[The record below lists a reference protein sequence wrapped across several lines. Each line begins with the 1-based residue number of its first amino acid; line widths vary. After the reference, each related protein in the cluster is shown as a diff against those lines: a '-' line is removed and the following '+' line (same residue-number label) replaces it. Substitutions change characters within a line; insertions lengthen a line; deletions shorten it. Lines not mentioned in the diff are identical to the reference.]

1 MNEKRTTV
9 ERHFGK
15 LWSCT
20 VQQYGE
26 THVKALVKPYTKK
39 FATDGSQPVKQ
50 KGPVYEGIGGFIHRR
65 DFDFN
70 VAASAAISSALNKAG
85 YYTLVF

>member
-1 MNEKRTTV
+1 
-9 ERHFGK
+9 
-15 LWSCT
+15 

-26 THVKALVKPYTKK
+26 NHVRALVKPYTKI
-39 FATDGSQPVKQ
+39 ATNEGESSVKE

-65 DFDFN
+65 DFDFDA
-70 VAASAAISSALNKAG
+70 AASAAISSALNKAG